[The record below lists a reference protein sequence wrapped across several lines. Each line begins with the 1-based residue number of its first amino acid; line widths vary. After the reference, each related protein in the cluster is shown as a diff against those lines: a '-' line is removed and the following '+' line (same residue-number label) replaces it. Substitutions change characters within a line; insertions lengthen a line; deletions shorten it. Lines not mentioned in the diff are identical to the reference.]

1 MNHDFCVENS
11 LFLISRGDHPLTNKL
26 QDSGSIEC
34 SNTRGPSNPSWGLY
48 FFSSTQERRESTEK
62 GTKTKK
68 TKKAKEKKE
77 PQKPQ
82 VTQEEKPQKWRRIT
96 VKDVQY
102 DDEVVSFFHV
112 IYTFSA

>member
-1 MNHDFCVENS
+1 MGVHGVCPIQAEG
-11 LFLISRGDHPLTNKL
+11 LF
-26 QDSGSIEC
+26 
-34 SNTRGPSNPSWGLY
+34 
-48 FFSSTQERRESTEK
+48 FFSTQERRESAEK

-77 PQKPQ
+77 QQKPQ

-102 DDEVVSFFHV
+102 DDEVVSCLQR
-112 IYTFSA
+112 SDK